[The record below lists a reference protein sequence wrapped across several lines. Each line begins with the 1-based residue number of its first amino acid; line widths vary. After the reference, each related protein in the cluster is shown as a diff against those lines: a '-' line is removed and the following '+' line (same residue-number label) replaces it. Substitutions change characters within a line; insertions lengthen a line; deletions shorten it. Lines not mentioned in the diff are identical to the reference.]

1 MAKGGSA
8 LSGRFWNQVSDDIY
22 EGYTQLVDQ
31 LVEDFLAD
39 GFPPFATPLGDRERM
54 ARLQALRLSQSQ
66 YYWGS
71 SQAQAE
77 LARLEA
83 RYGGGA

>member
-1 MAKGGSA
+1 MAKGAA
-8 LSGRFWNQVSDDIY
+8 LSGSFWNQVSDDIY
-22 EGYTQLVDQ
+22 EGYNALVDQ

-71 SQAQAE
+71 PEAQAQ